1 MVCVRLS
8 SATAAANPTGCPSQR
23 STSQVSRQPA
33 SSPETCQATAFMR
46 RPGDLTN
53 RRIDSSRNAVNPI
66 CAPPGATSANRREA
80 SLSKRT
86 MMLRL
91 PISAARAPSTGSP
104 SANPSH
110 KPAGAGSRVRLAT
123 HMTPMAANSDWLTT
137 VSMVS
142 TITLAA
148 AVPPGVPRRISRR
161 TPMNSP
167 PMPATGSRRLIASRT
182 AAIASSTRNLA
193 VPSTSTRQPQ
203 TSRSSGR
210 KCRGTRRSNNHPA
223 AASSRSRFWPPER
236 ATSMIST
243 PSPHRNASR
252 AAIFMRESAPSQHA
266 PA

>member
-1 MVCVRLS
+1 MICVRLS

-33 SSPETCQATAFMR
+33 SSPETCQATAFKR

-66 CAPPGATSANRREA
+66 CAAPGATSANSREA
-80 SLSKRT
+80 SRSRRT

-91 PISAARAPSTGSP
+91 PISAATATSTGSP
-104 SANPSH
+104 SAAPSH
-110 KPAGAGSRVRLAT
+110 RPAAAGSRIRLAT
-123 HMTPMAANSDWLTT
+123 HITPMAANSDWLTR

-148 AVPPGVPRRISRR
+148 AVPPGVPWRISRR

-182 AAIASSTRNLA
+182 AAIASSTRNRA
-193 VPSTSTRQPQ
+193 APATSARQPQ
-203 TSRSSGR
+203 TSRSSGSR
-210 KCRGTRRSNNHPA
+210 CSGTRRSSSHPA
-223 AASSRSRFWPPER
+223 PASSRRRFWPPER
-236 ATSMIST
+236 TTSMIST
-243 PSPHRNASR
+243 PSPDRNASR
-252 AAIFMRESAPSQHA
+252 AAIFKRATAPSQHA